1 MSFVVPIPGKVE
13 PFWVSKLVADK
24 VEVPLT
30 PHPVSDEPDHLV
42 ECQATANDV
51 VGWPQP
57 ITSELRDINGID
69 IRMGVPL
76 SYVDIPVYI
85 SLSMSQKAI
94 VLSPTRAWSCDSA

>member
-1 MSFVVPIPGKVE
+1 MSFVVPMPGKVE

-57 ITSELRDINGID
+57 ITSELRD
-69 IRMGVPL
+69 M
-76 SYVDIPVYI
+76 
-85 SLSMSQKAI
+85 
-94 VLSPTRAWSCDSA
+94 VLILEWEYHCLTWTFPCTSPCP